1 MVRPEPHLSAT
12 DPIRMAE
19 TPHTRFW
26 MAKASEN
33 TSRPQPWTSPMG
45 CMNRPK
51 VARTPIANSS
61 TSDAQTTM
69 FPERDDGIDEERGWD
84 GMKDWTVETAG
95 PVRARPA
102 TACAL

>member
-1 MVRPEPHLSAT
+1 
-12 DPIRMAE
+12 
-19 TPHTRFW
+19 
-26 MAKASEN
+26 
-33 TSRPQPWTSPMG
+33 
-45 CMNRPK
+45 
-51 VARTPIANSS
+51 
-61 TSDAQTTM
+61 M